1 MKTID
6 SDRSDEALAQACLD
20 GDRGAWEALV
30 GRYGRLVHGIATR
43 SGLNPDEG
51 EDVHQIVFVQVY
63 RGLGLLDHPGAI
75 RSWIATIARREAWR
89 AARGRRRALDP
100 EARAVVPDDAAAILH
115 AGPRAADDPLER
127 VERAFLVERGLE
139 RLDDRC
145 RRLLRMLF
153 YEEPTPSYEETA
165 ERLDVPLGSVGPT
178 RARCLDKLRRLLEE
192 AGF

>member
-1 MKTID
+1 V
-6 SDRSDEALAQACLD
+6 RACLD

-30 GRYGRLVHGIATR
+30 RRYGRLVYGIATR
-43 SGLNPDEG
+43 SGLSSDEA

-63 RGLGLLDHPGAI
+63 RGLGLLDHPAAI
-75 RSWIATIARREAWR
+75 RSWVATIARREAWR
-89 AARGRRRALDP
+89 AARDRRRALDP
-100 EARAVVPDDAAAILH
+100 QARDVDPGDAATILH

-145 RRLLRMLF
+145 RRLLHMLF
-153 YEEPTPSYEETA
+153 YEEPAPSYEETA